1 MTANQSETVRRR
13 VSVPLDPE
21 VLIEALV
28 LARLEALPKRRRAD
42 WVRGL
47 LVKGFLTESRL
58 LRSLQTDASAAVND
72 EQRLPRVAVAGFT
85 FGEWGR
91 RPALAESAKRAG
103 SDIGRSGRPGAPKTD
118 QPGKPFAHLRK
129 VVG

>member
-1 MTANQSETVRRR
+1 MIAKQSEMGRRR

-21 VLIEALV
+21 VLIEALI

-47 LVKGFLTESRL
+47 LVQGFLAESRV
-58 LRSLQTDASAAVND
+58 LRSLQAGASAKGD
-72 EQRLPRVAVAGFT
+72 EQYRPPPIAAAGFT
-85 FGEWGR
+85 FGAWGR
-91 RPALAESAKRAG
+91 WPVPAEPAMRTG
-103 SDIGRSGRPGAPKTD
+103 PDIGRYERSGVPKTD
-118 QPGKPFAHLRK
+118 QPCKPFAHLRK

>member
-1 MTANQSETVRRR
+1 MTANQSETPRRR

-21 VLIEALV
+21 VLIEAVV

-47 LVKGFLTESRL
+47 LVLGFLTESRV
-58 LRSLQTDASAAVND
+58 LRSLQTEASAAVD
-72 EQRLPRVAVAGFT
+72 EEQRLPWVAAAGFT

-91 RPALAESAKRAG
+91 RPAPAEAAMRAG
-103 SDIGRSGRPGAPKTD
+103 SGIGRSERPGAPKTD
-118 QPGKPFAHLRK
+118 QPGKPFAHLRT